1 MSDITVNATAGA
13 TVGRQQPRRAPSP
26 SWLLQGLRAGLLLT
40 PRVGPA
46 QPTPWQTLLL
56 LLLVAA
62 IHLGV
67 GRLEVDGPAHFNSRA
82 YFAAWWTT
90 GLLLLLVW
98 AAQWGVPP
106 REGGPRGVASWFTLD
121 LGATLPALLVAQAL
135 YLLSIRGVL
144 PDSVSAS
151 PVFQW
156 ALFLGLWGWMVAVA
170 LRLSWHFGVGRQRLA
185 ALAVGLVGL
194 FTLQTWQNP
203 GSAWYADES
212 ESAADDTPRLVLSQE
227 TFEQQQQVWAQS
239 VEALAPQ
246 RPGVVDVYGL
256 VFAPYAHED
265 VFLRETTMVKG
276 VLGER
281 FDAEG
286 RVLHLANH
294 ATTAAALPWATPL
307 NLQRAVQAL
316 AARMDRDEDVLVVYL
331 TSHGASNFRL
341 SAAHHPLSVDDLT
354 PAELR
359 RALDDAGIR
368 HRVLA
373 VSACYSGGWVAP
385 LASDTTLVMTAADPE
400 HTSYGCGRK
409 SELTFFGRALFDEQL
424 RKTHSFEAA
433 FAAAVPLIKQR
444 EIDAGKD
451 DGFSNPQIS
460 VGTGIRPVL
469 QALEQRLAAARKD

>member
-1 MSDITVNATAGA
+1 
-13 TVGRQQPRRAPSP
+13 
-26 SWLLQGLRAGLLLT
+26 LRAGFLLT
-40 PRVGPA
+40 PRIGPA
-46 QPTPWQTLLL
+46 QPAPWQTLLL
-56 LLLVAA
+56 VLLVAA

-67 GRLEVDGPAHFNSRA
+67 GRLEVDGPASFNSQVF
-82 YFAAWWTT
+82 FASWWTT
-90 GLLLLLVW
+90 GLLLLLAW

-135 YLLSIRGVL
+135 YLLSIRGML
-144 PDSVSAS
+144 PAAVAAS

-156 ALFLGLWGWMVAVA
+156 GVFLGLWGWMLVVAV
-170 LRLSWHFGVGRQRLA
+170 RLSWHFGVGRQRLA
-185 ALAVGLVGL
+185 AFAAGLIAL
-194 FTLQTWQNP
+194 FALQTWQSP
-203 GSAWYADES
+203 GSAWYADAA
-212 ESAADDTPRLVLSQE
+212 ESAADDVPRFVLSQE
-227 TFEQQQQVWAQS
+227 MFEQQQQAWTRS

-276 VLGER
+276 VLAER

-316 AARMDRDEDVLVVYL
+316 AGRMDREEDVLVVYL

-341 SAAHHPLSVDDLT
+341 SAAHQPLAVDDLT
-354 PAELR
+354 PAQLR
-359 RALDDAGIR
+359 RALDEAGIR

-385 LASDTTLVMTAADPE
+385 LAGDTTLVMTAADPD

-424 RKTHSFEAA
+424 RKTYSFEAA

-444 EIDAGKD
+444 EIDAGKN

-460 VGTGIRPVL
+460 VGPAIRPVL
-469 QALEQRLAAARKD
+469 QALEQRLGAVRKD